1 MVVKTSFSKTVGHSA
16 DVQMHLTVN
25 GRVLSIG
32 QLAPGFIMLDDPIDL
47 PPTDAEIFMSIDGHE
62 RRWTVHLVDGIR
74 ANDRETKIGPP
85 R

>member
-1 MVVKTSFSKTVGHSA
+1 MVVKTSYSKTVGHSA

-47 PPTDAEIFMSIDGHE
+47 PPSDAEIFMSIDGRE
-62 RRWTVHLVDGIR
+62 RRWSVRLVDGIQ
-74 ANDRETKIGPP
+74 NTDRETRISPC
-85 R
+85 